1 MERGLVHR
9 AMSTPVGE
17 LGLVASEEGLMRIA
31 FVGDGIPETGVG
43 DDIPETGVGT
53 EAAEQHVHRAIEHLE
68 EYFAG
73 ERREFEVD
81 LDHGASGFRAETQL
95 ALAGVGYGETV
106 TYTELA
112 AMVGRPRAV
121 RAVASACA
129 TNPLPIVLPCH
140 RILRADGGLGGYR
153 GGLDAKRWL
162 LRMEGSLRD

>member
-1 MERGLVHR
+1 MERALIHR
-9 AMSTPVGE
+9 AMPTPVGE
-17 LGLVASEEGLMRIA
+17 LGLVASEEGLVRIA
-31 FVGDGIPETGVG
+31 FAG
-43 DDIPETGVGT
+43 DDIPETGAGA
-53 EAAEQHVHRAIEHLE
+53 EAAEKHVQRAVEQLG

-81 LDHGASGFRAETQL
+81 LDHDASGFRAEAQRV
-95 ALAGVGYGETV
+95 LAGVGYGETA

-112 AMVGRPRAV
+112 ALAGRPRAV

-140 RILRADGGLGGYR
+140 RILRTDGGLGGYR

-162 LRMEGSLRD
+162 LRLEGSLRD

>member
-9 AMSTPVGE
+9 AMSAPVGE

-31 FVGDGIPETGVG
+31 FVGDDISETGVG

-53 EAAEQHVHRAIEHLE
+53 EAAEQHVHRAIEQLE

-81 LDHGASGFRAETQL
+81 LDHDASGFRAETQL
-95 ALAGVGYGETV
+95 ALAGVGYGETA